1 MHTTV
6 SDQRTQATRFFKTR
20 VSQELIGRLP
30 NGEKIPGGPY
40 TIPQVAAGFTVGF
53 IGLRTKPLWQ
63 TGQWLLDW
71 SLLLGITAG
80 VVILLKHTV
89 SSEPEL
95 LRLRLMGWLG
105 LAQHR
110 KASPG
115 TYRGRAYPLRSA
127 GHRARGRVLID
138 RRGQNLH
145 EALPSAPEPSTVPAE
160 APQPAPAQPAS
171 VHTPLEPA
179 APVLAHRTSISGL
192 EHLLASTKSQH

>member
-1 MHTTV
+1 M
-6 SDQRTQATRFFKTR
+6 SEQRTQATRFFKTR

-40 TIPQVAAGFTVGF
+40 TIPQVVAGFAVGF
-53 IGLRTKPLWQ
+53 VGLRTKPLWQ

-71 SLLLGITAG
+71 GLLLGITAG
-80 VVILLKHTV
+80 VVLLLKHTV

-110 KASPG
+110 KTSPG
-115 TYRGRAYPLRSA
+115 TYRGRTYPLRTP
-127 GHRARGRVLID
+127 GHRAHGRVLID
-138 RRGQNLH
+138 RRRQGLH
-145 EALPSAPEPSTVPAE
+145 DALPSAPEPSTVLVATPQQPPEHPAR
-160 APQPAPAQPAS
+160 AIPAA
-171 VHTPLEPA
+171 EPA
-179 APVLAHRTSISGL
+179 APVLANRTSISGL